1 MKASYMIVFI
11 NNTRLVGL
19 LFLLLSG
26 AYVYFAGEIPL
37 DFWSEDEVFN
47 ARSMPYL
54 IGAGAMVCSLLLILL
69 PSAEFKW
76 RELQNL
82 NWQPL
87 YFILPLISLYGYT
100 LEILGFIVAS
110 CLLLFIAFGMLGERR
125 WLRMTGIAAG
135 LVLMFWLLLDSLG
148 IYLAPGAL
156 FWSLFDA

>member
-1 MKASYMIVFI
+1 
-11 NNTRLVGL
+11 
-19 LFLLLSG
+19 
-26 AYVYFAGEIPL
+26 
-37 DFWSEDEVFN
+37 
-47 ARSMPYL
+47 
-54 IGAGAMVCSLLLILL
+54 MVCSLLLILL